1 MLERY
6 EAYKDSG
13 VEWIGEVPE
22 HWGVV
27 YPKALFSLRKDK
39 ARSEDVQLTASQK
52 YGVIPQSLFMELE
65 NQRVVTVI
73 TGEEILKHVELGD
86 FVISMRSFQGGLEYS
101 EHSGKISSAYVMV
114 EPNKEMVFPSF
125 FKYVFKS
132 AHYIQA
138 LQSTSNLVRDGQAM
152 RFSNFIQVYLPLPG
166 IAEQKAVAD
175 YLDEKTA
182 EIDSI
187 VSETE
192 RSIELLREYRK
203 SVISEAVTKGL
214 DPNAPMKDSGV
225 EWIGELPSGW
235 NCQMLKTVVRNR
247 VEGANAASGQY
258 IGLENIQSW
267 TQKYVK
273 SESVN
278 DDSSGILYDS
288 RCVMFGKLRP
298 YLAKAYVP
306 GGSGPCSSEF
316 LTLIPGC
323 MNRRYLAYL
332 LTSGP
337 FIDEVNSRTY
347 GVKMP
352 RAGWDLI
359 GKIKVPC
366 PPDIVQCAIANYL
379 DVKTAEIDALIADKE
394 RQVELLKEYRKSL
407 ISEAVT
413 GKFKVPGVS

>member
-13 VEWIGEVPE
+13 VEWIGEVPSS
-22 HWGVV
+22 WSCLKFRWVLNKV
-27 YPKALFSLRKDK
+27 SRTPL
-39 ARSEDVQLTASQK
+39 EDD
-52 YGVIPQSLFMELE
+52 GVITCFRDGE
-65 NQRVVTVI
+65 VTLRSNRREDGF
-73 TGEEILKHVELGD
+73 TMSDKEIGYQHICRGD
-86 FVISMRSFQGGLEYS
+86 FVIHGMDGFAGAMGISDSD
-101 EHSGKISSAYVMV
+101 GKASPVL
-114 EPNKEMVFPSF
+114 MVFEPKRDTDLRYINYLLRF
-125 FKYVFKS
+125 YAWQDVFLS
-132 AHYIQA
+132 
-138 LQSTSNLVRDGQAM
+138 LSTTIRVRSCDLNWNKVAPIPLVVPAP
-152 RFSNFIQVYLPLPG
+152 N
-166 IAEQKAVAD
+166 EQKAIAD
-175 YLDEKTA
+175 YLDAKTA
-182 EIDSI
+182 EIDDI

-214 DPNAPMKDSGV
+214 DPNVPMKDSGV

-306 GGSGPCSSEF
+306 SGSGPCSSEF

-379 DVKTAEIDALIADKE
+379 DTKTSEIDALIVDKE
-394 RQVELLKEYRKSL
+394 RQVELLREYRKSL

>member
-1 MLERY
+1 MERY

-225 EWIGELPSGW
+225 EWIGEIPAVWDVARMSNFVRFHSGDS
-235 NCQMLKTVVRNR
+235 LDST
-247 VEGANAASGQY
+247 
-258 IGLENIQSW
+258 LL
-267 TQKYVK
+267 K
-273 SESVN
+273 SESPYPVYGGGN
-278 DDSSGILYDS
+278 VKGRYDQSNISAGSVLVSRQGATCGAARYIASAAWATEHALIATKLCTMDS
-288 RCVMFGKLRP
+288 RW
-298 YLAKAYVP
+298 
-306 GGSGPCSSEF
+306 
-316 LTLIPGC
+316 
-323 MNRRYLAYL
+323 LAYFL
-332 LTSGP
+332 GNMNLGQYSMTAAQPGISA
-337 FIDEVNSRTY
+337 D
-347 GVKMP
+347 
-352 RAGWDLI
+352 
-359 GKIKVPC
+359 KIESLP
-366 PPDIVQCAIANYL
+366 IVVASTWEQERIADYL
-379 DVKTAEIDALIADKE
+379 DAKTSEIDALIADKE